1 MTIRRVALLV
11 ALVGPFVAISVVR
24 AVTSAQTAPSP
35 DERVAALKQSLQDN
49 QARLRRYEWVETT
62 IISLKGEEK
71 SRKQQRCYYGADGKV
86 QKVPIGEAAAAA
98 PAAPAGRRRGGPV
111 KQAIIENKKDDMRE
125 YMENAAALIHRYVP
139 PEPALIQKAKDAGH
153 LAVKPLAPG
162 RARLEFT
169 EYLQTGDLLGIE
181 LNTAAN
187 TLAAVTVATYLD
199 RPEDVVALD
208 VLFGSL
214 TDGTSYPSQTTLDA
228 KAKNIRVVIQNSGHR
243 LAAQ

>member
-1 MTIRRVALLV
+1 MLLDTARIVALV
-11 ALVGPFVAISVVR
+11 ALPVVTPGLVAVP
-24 AVTSAQTAPSP
+24 TSAQTAPSS

-71 SRKQQRCYYGADGKV
+71 ARKQQRCYYGADGKV
-86 QKVPIGEAAAAA
+86 QKVPIEAAPAAA
-98 PAAPAGRRRGGPV
+98 AAPAGRRRGGPV
-111 KQAIIENKKDDMRE
+111 KQAIVENKKDDMRE
-125 YMENAAALIHRYVP
+125 YMERAAALIHRYVP
-139 PEPALIQKAKDAGH
+139 PEPALIQKVKDAGH
-153 LAVKPLAPG
+153 LAMKPLVPG

-169 EYLQTGDLLGIE
+169 EYLQPGDLLAIE

-187 TLAAVTVATYLD
+187 TLAAVTVGTYLD
-199 RPEDVVALD
+199 QPEDVVALD
-208 VLFGSL
+208 VLFASL
-214 TDGTSYPSQTTLDA
+214 PDGTSHPSQTTLDA